1 MSGISKFPSYCL
13 VICIALLLVEE
24 LGELTTF
31 ASNLPTFPYF
41 LVGLAL
47 YCTSITFD
55 NQTICIT
62 FTAKCGA
69 EVFFNFRRI
78 VFFCINALLLAEEF
92 AKASSFG
99 RIPCLQRVLPCLVLC
114 VTLLLADK
122 FGEMATFV
130 KFVIFTACKGG
141 PLVICIALLLAD
153 KFGEFAIFS
162 RFVKFAIF
170 ATCNEDAFVLL

>member
-1 MSGISKFPSYCL
+1 M
-13 VICIALLLVEE
+13 ICIALLLVEE

-69 EVFFNFRRI
+69 EVFLIFVVLYSF
-78 VFFCINALLLAEEF
+78 ALMPCCLLTNLPKSAHLPRSLLAKGT
-92 AKASSFG
+92 ALSCS
-99 RIPCLQRVLPCLVLC
+99 LC
-114 VTLLLADK
+114 NLA
-122 FGEMATFV
+122 
-130 KFVIFTACKGG
+130 AC
-141 PLVICIALLLAD
+141 
-153 KFGEFAIFS
+153 
-162 RFVKFAIF
+162 
-170 ATCNEDAFVLL
+170 

>member
-1 MSGISKFPSYCL
+1 MSGISKFQSYCL

-62 FTAKCGA
+62 FTAKCGR
-69 EVFFNFRRI
+69 EVRNFFNFRRI
-78 VFFCINALLLAEEF
+78 VFFCINALLLADEF
-92 AKASSFG
+92 AEVSSFATFPACKG
-99 RIPCLQRVLPCLVLC
+99 YCLVL
-114 VTLLLADK
+114 
-122 FGEMATFV
+122 FFV
-130 KFVIFTACKGG
+130 
-141 PLVICIALLLAD
+141 
-153 KFGEFAIFS
+153 
-162 RFVKFAIF
+162 
-170 ATCNEDAFVLL
+170 

>member
-1 MSGISKFPSYCL
+1 MSGISKFQSYCL

-62 FTAKCGA
+62 FTAKCGR
-69 EVFFNFRRI
+69 ET
-78 VFFCINALLLAEEF
+78 
-92 AKASSFG
+92 SW
-99 RIPCLQRVLPCLVLC
+99 VLSETCELV
-114 VTLLLADK
+114 V
-122 FGEMATFV
+122 V
-130 KFVIFTACKGG
+130 CKG
-141 PLVICIALLLAD
+141 LTRNHMIKLTAQSMQTTCAL
-153 KFGEFAIFS
+153 I
-162 RFVKFAIF
+162 
-170 ATCNEDAFVLL
+170 N